1 MTTGDFTGRVTRRV
15 GDQER
20 ERAVELLRAAAG
32 DGQISL
38 GELGDR
44 IEAALAARTMAE
56 LGAVIGDLPAAD
68 TLSQQP
74 ARPTTVRLAVSHG
87 HVDRLGAWPIP
98 QNIDLE
104 LRHAAS
110 ALDLRTTP
118 LPPEGVHIH
127 VQATRSTVR
136 ILVPATTQVDLNN
149 LGRHKSN
156 VTDRGARHAMADSH
170 PSVQITGDIYNSTL
184 KVLRPRRRWL

>member
-1 MTTGDFTGRVTRRV
+1 MSTGDFTQRTARRV

-44 IEAALAARTMAE
+44 IEAALAARTTAE
-56 LGAVIGDLPAAD
+56 MSAVIGDLPAAA
-68 TLSQQP
+68 LPQP
-74 ARPTTVRLAVSHG
+74 ATRPANVRLAVSHA
-87 HVDRLGAWPIP
+87 HVDRLGSWPIP
-98 QNIDLE
+98 EHIGLE
-104 LRHAAS
+104 LNHAAS

-127 VQATRSTVR
+127 VQAGRSSIR
-136 ILVPATTQVDLNN
+136 ILVAATTLVDLNN
-149 LGRHKSN
+149 LE
-156 VTDRGARHAMADSH
+156 
-170 PSVQITGDIYNSTL
+170 
-184 KVLRPRRRWL
+184 RRC